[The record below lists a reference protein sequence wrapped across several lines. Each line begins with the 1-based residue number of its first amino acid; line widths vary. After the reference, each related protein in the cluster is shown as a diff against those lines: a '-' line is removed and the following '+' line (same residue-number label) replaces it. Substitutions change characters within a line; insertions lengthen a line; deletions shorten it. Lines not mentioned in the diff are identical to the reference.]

1 MNVMVEVE
9 AKIKAG
15 SPVETINNVLGG
27 FKEAVNQEQVAHDEV
42 YAAQRN
48 ECESEIAYRQT
59 EVADAND
66 ALRAANQAIATATRL
81 RNKAQAQLQA
91 ASDNLIQN
99 RQHLVI
105 INDVIRDE
113 TQSYNVNAVSYNDAI
128 NAIDDALDLT
138 AKLHDGG
145 SFLEVAHTAGK
156 FLKHAIALK
165 MTSEYRAVIA
175 AFAQVT
181 QDEEADQSAVER
193 LVGLL
198 NTLRERIVAEWA
210 QFGEEHNDSVA
221 AYNDQKERIAGN
233 IDRLEKQEAALTTA
247 IENFTNTIAVQTAIA
262 QANSNKL
269 QRNSALLTDAQ
280 DLCAAVEQEYQAA
293 TAGRR
298 QELVI
303 IAELERLAERRAA
316 EFAEGH

>member
-1 MNVMVEVE
+1 
-9 AKIKAG
+9 
-15 SPVETINNVLGG
+15 
-27 FKEAVNQEQVAHDEV
+27 
-42 YAAQRN
+42 
-48 ECESEIAYRQT
+48 
-59 EVADAND
+59 
-66 ALRAANQAIATATRL
+66 
-81 RNKAQAQLQA
+81 
-91 ASDNLIQN
+91 
-99 RQHLVI
+99 
-105 INDVIRDE
+105 
-113 TQSYNVNAVSYNDAI
+113 
-128 NAIDDALDLT
+128 
-138 AKLHDGG
+138 
-145 SFLEVAHTAGK
+145 
-156 FLKHAIALK
+156 

-181 QDEEADQSAVER
+181 QDEEEADQSAVER

-233 IDRLEKQEAALTTA
+233 IERLEKQEETLTTA

-269 QRNSALLTDAQ
+269 QRNSALLVDAQ

-293 TAGRR
+293 TQGRR

-316 EFAEGH
+316 EFAEGN